1 MYDNIDVSSVID
13 GCDFIARHVT
23 TIGGKY
29 HGSAWLFD
37 KCMRAFDNKH
47 LPAQS
52 ITFAVFHNYPVGK
65 PGTAE
70 IDRQGHVTM
79 RVYHTKDG

>member
-1 MYDNIDVSSVID
+1 MTNDIDILKVIE
-13 GCDFIARHVT
+13 GCEFIARHT
-23 TIGGKY
+23 STIEGKY

-37 KCMRAFDNKH
+37 QVMRAFDCK

-65 PGTAE
+65 YGTAE

-79 RVYHTKDG
+79 RLDE